1 MSQEQGKIY
10 IVEDDMTIVSLL
22 KDHLSASYHVSSVSN
37 FRDVKQEIIAFQPD
51 LILMD
56 ITLPYFNG
64 FYWTAELRKFL
75 TIPIIFISSSNDEM
89 DMVMALNM
97 GGDDFISKPFSLAV
111 LDAKLTAILRRSQ
124 QFIQQ
129 ELTFGGFTLTREGLL
144 SSQDKEVI
152 LSPTENKILSIL
164 LMHPKQVVS
173 KESLLEK
180 LWENDSFIDQNTL
193 NVNMTRLR
201 KKIVPIGFDYI
212 HTVRG
217 VGYLLNDTPVFKRT
231 LDLVYFIYHDV
242 CPIFY

>member
-129 ELTFGGFTLTREGLL
+129 ELTFGGFTLIREGLL

-217 VGYLLNDTPVFKRT
+217 VGYLLQ
-231 LDLVYFIYHDV
+231 
-242 CPIFY
+242 

>member
-1 MSQEQGKIY
+1 MSQEQGRIY

-64 FYWTAELRKFL
+64 FYWTAELCKFL

-217 VGYLLNDTPVFKRT
+217 VGYLLQ
-231 LDLVYFIYHDV
+231 
-242 CPIFY
+242 

>member
-37 FRDVKQEIIAFQPD
+37 FRDVKQEIIAFQPN

-217 VGYLLNDTPVFKRT
+217 VGYLLQ
-231 LDLVYFIYHDV
+231 
-242 CPIFY
+242 

>member
-217 VGYLLNDTPVFKRT
+217 VG
-231 LDLVYFIYHDV
+231 
-242 CPIFY
+242 

>member
-97 GGDDFISKPFSLAV
+97 GDDDFISKPFSLAV

-217 VGYLLNDTPVFKRT
+217 VGYLLQ
-231 LDLVYFIYHDV
+231 
-242 CPIFY
+242 

>member
-37 FRDVKQEIIAFQPD
+37 FRDVKQETIAFQPD

-217 VGYLLNDTPVFKRT
+217 VGYLLQ
-231 LDLVYFIYHDV
+231 
-242 CPIFY
+242 

>member
-144 SSQDKEVI
+144 SSQAKEVI

-217 VGYLLNDTPVFKRT
+217 VGYLLQ
-231 LDLVYFIYHDV
+231 
-242 CPIFY
+242 

>member
-1 MSQEQGKIY
+1 QEQGKIY

-217 VGYLLNDTPVFKRT
+217 VGYLLQ
-231 LDLVYFIYHDV
+231 
-242 CPIFY
+242 

>member
-22 KDHLSASYHVSSVSN
+22 KDHLLASYHVSSVSN

-217 VGYLLNDTPVFKRT
+217 VGYLLQ
-231 LDLVYFIYHDV
+231 
-242 CPIFY
+242 

>member
-152 LSPTENKILSIL
+152 LLPTENKILSIL

-217 VGYLLNDTPVFKRT
+217 VGYLLQ
-231 LDLVYFIYHDV
+231 
-242 CPIFY
+242 

>member
-22 KDHLSASYHVSSVSN
+22 KGHLSASYHVSSVSN

-217 VGYLLNDTPVFKRT
+217 VGYLLQ
-231 LDLVYFIYHDV
+231 
-242 CPIFY
+242 

>member
-129 ELTFGGFTLTREGLL
+129 ELTFEGFTLTREGLL

-217 VGYLLNDTPVFKRT
+217 VGYLLQ
-231 LDLVYFIYHDV
+231 
-242 CPIFY
+242 

>member
-144 SSQDKEVI
+144 SSQD

-217 VGYLLNDTPVFKRT
+217 VGYLLQ
-231 LDLVYFIYHDV
+231 
-242 CPIFY
+242 

>member
-75 TIPIIFISSSNDEM
+75 TIPIIFISSSNDDM

-217 VGYLLNDTPVFKRT
+217 VGYLLQ
-231 LDLVYFIYHDV
+231 
-242 CPIFY
+242 

>member
-1 MSQEQGKIY
+1 
-10 IVEDDMTIVSLL
+10 DMTIVSLL

-217 VGYLLNDTPVFKRT
+217 VGYLLQ
-231 LDLVYFIYHDV
+231 
-242 CPIFY
+242 

>member
-89 DMVMALNM
+89 NMVMALNM

-217 VGYLLNDTPVFKRT
+217 VGYLLQ
-231 LDLVYFIYHDV
+231 
-242 CPIFY
+242 

>member
-193 NVNMTRLR
+193 NVNMTRLC

-217 VGYLLNDTPVFKRT
+217 VGYLLQ
-231 LDLVYFIYHDV
+231 
-242 CPIFY
+242 

>member
-193 NVNMTRLR
+193 NVNMTCLR

-217 VGYLLNDTPVFKRT
+217 VGYLLQ
-231 LDLVYFIYHDV
+231 
-242 CPIFY
+242 

>member
-1 MSQEQGKIY
+1 MSQDQGKIY

-22 KDHLSASYHVSSVSN
+22 KGHLSASYHVSSVSN

-56 ITLPYFNG
+56 VTLPYFNG

-212 HTVRG
+212 NTVRG
-217 VGYLLNDTPVFKRT
+217 VGYLLQ
-231 LDLVYFIYHDV
+231 
-242 CPIFY
+242 

>member
-201 KKIVPIGFDYI
+201 KKNVPIGFDYI

-217 VGYLLNDTPVFKRT
+217 VGYLLQ
-231 LDLVYFIYHDV
+231 
-242 CPIFY
+242 

>member
-1 MSQEQGKIY
+1 MSQDQGKIY

-22 KDHLSASYHVSSVSN
+22 KGHLSASYHVSSVSN

-56 ITLPYFNG
+56 ITIPYFNG

-217 VGYLLNDTPVFKRT
+217 VGYLLQ
-231 LDLVYFIYHDV
+231 
-242 CPIFY
+242 

>member
-180 LWENDSFIDQNTL
+180 LWENDSFIDKNTL

-217 VGYLLNDTPVFKRT
+217 VGYLLQ
-231 LDLVYFIYHDV
+231 
-242 CPIFY
+242 

>member
-180 LWENDSFIDQNTL
+180 LWENDSFIDQNTP

-217 VGYLLNDTPVFKRT
+217 VGYLLQ
-231 LDLVYFIYHDV
+231 
-242 CPIFY
+242 

>member
-1 MSQEQGKIY
+1 
-10 IVEDDMTIVSLL
+10 
-22 KDHLSASYHVSSVSN
+22 
-37 FRDVKQEIIAFQPD
+37 
-51 LILMD
+51 
-56 ITLPYFNG
+56 
-64 FYWTAELRKFL
+64 
-75 TIPIIFISSSNDEM
+75 SSNDEM

-193 NVNMTRLR
+193 N
-201 KKIVPIGFDYI
+201 
-212 HTVRG
+212 
-217 VGYLLNDTPVFKRT
+217 
-231 LDLVYFIYHDV
+231 
-242 CPIFY
+242 

>member
-1 MSQEQGKIY
+1 MSQDQGKIY

-22 KDHLSASYHVSSVSN
+22 KGHLSASYHVSSVSN

-144 SSQDKEVI
+144 SSKDKEVI

-217 VGYLLNDTPVFKRT
+217 VGYLLQ
-231 LDLVYFIYHDV
+231 
-242 CPIFY
+242 

>member
-1 MSQEQGKIY
+1 MSQGQGKIY

-217 VGYLLNDTPVFKRT
+217 VGYLLQ
-231 LDLVYFIYHDV
+231 
-242 CPIFY
+242 

>member
-56 ITLPYFNG
+56 ITFPYFNG

-217 VGYLLNDTPVFKRT
+217 VGYLLQ
-231 LDLVYFIYHDV
+231 
-242 CPIFY
+242 

>member
-144 SSQDKEVI
+144 SRQDKEVI

-217 VGYLLNDTPVFKRT
+217 VGYLLQ
-231 LDLVYFIYHDV
+231 
-242 CPIFY
+242 

>member
-64 FYWTAELRKFL
+64 FYWTPELRKFL

-217 VGYLLNDTPVFKRT
+217 VGYLLQ
-231 LDLVYFIYHDV
+231 
-242 CPIFY
+242 

>member
-129 ELTFGGFTLTREGLL
+129 ELTFGGFTLTREWLL

-217 VGYLLNDTPVFKRT
+217 VGYLLQ
-231 LDLVYFIYHDV
+231 
-242 CPIFY
+242 

>member
-152 LSPTENKILSIL
+152 LSPTENKILSTL

-217 VGYLLNDTPVFKRT
+217 VGYLLQ
-231 LDLVYFIYHDV
+231 
-242 CPIFY
+242 

>member
-111 LDAKLTAILRRSQ
+111 LDAKLTA
-124 QFIQQ
+124 
-129 ELTFGGFTLTREGLL
+129 
-144 SSQDKEVI
+144 
-152 LSPTENKILSIL
+152 NKILSIL

-217 VGYLLNDTPVFKRT
+217 VGYLLQ
-231 LDLVYFIYHDV
+231 
-242 CPIFY
+242 

>member
-1 MSQEQGKIY
+1 
-10 IVEDDMTIVSLL
+10 
-22 KDHLSASYHVSSVSN
+22 
-37 FRDVKQEIIAFQPD
+37 
-51 LILMD
+51 
-56 ITLPYFNG
+56 
-64 FYWTAELRKFL
+64 
-75 TIPIIFISSSNDEM
+75 SSNDEM

-144 SSQDKEVI
+144 FSQDKEVI

-217 VGYLLNDTPVFKRT
+217 VGYLLQ
-231 LDLVYFIYHDV
+231 
-242 CPIFY
+242 

>member
-1 MSQEQGKIY
+1 
-10 IVEDDMTIVSLL
+10 
-22 KDHLSASYHVSSVSN
+22 
-37 FRDVKQEIIAFQPD
+37 
-51 LILMD
+51 
-56 ITLPYFNG
+56 
-64 FYWTAELRKFL
+64 
-75 TIPIIFISSSNDEM
+75 SSNDEM
-89 DMVMALNM
+89 KMVMALNM

-217 VGYLLNDTPVFKRT
+217 VGYLLQ
-231 LDLVYFIYHDV
+231 
-242 CPIFY
+242 

>member
-1 MSQEQGKIY
+1 
-10 IVEDDMTIVSLL
+10 TIVSLL

-217 VGYLLNDTPVFKRT
+217 VGYLLQ
-231 LDLVYFIYHDV
+231 
-242 CPIFY
+242 